1 MIIVRPYSLWPVRSA
16 SELLLA
22 AVIWPYFRKVIL
34 YYIEEPQ
41 FYRYTLQYTILRREK
56 GGKIARH
63 VRRHV
68 NKRLSL
74 NYYNERRSTYTHR
87 VAEWNHDD
95 NDDIIVVV
103 VHCCFFFFFC
113 YSYIIVYF
121 LSLVHYVKCEAMIK
135 EKKKDDQWG
144 NIVGQEWRD
153 LFWWPFVIFT
163 SIIIDIKITFTHVP
177 FLGYLFIVVK

>member
-87 VAEWNHDD
+87 VAEWNHDA

-103 VHCCFFFFFC
+103 VYCCFFFFSFFFIIP
-113 YSYIIVYF
+113 YIIVYF
-121 LSLVHYVKCEAMIK
+121 LSLVHYVMRNYDKRKK
-135 EKKKDDQWG
+135 ERRSMEKYRRPG
-144 NIVGQEWRD
+144 MAGSFLMAVRNIYEYYYRR
-153 LFWWPFVIFT
+153 
-163 SIIIDIKITFTHVP
+163 
-177 FLGYLFIVVK
+177 

>member
-41 FYRYTLQYTILRREK
+41 FYRYTFQYTILRREK
-56 GGKIARH
+56 GGNRASWGVTLI
-63 VRRHV
+63 
-68 NKRLSL
+68 NDSL

-87 VAEWNHDD
+87 VAEWNDDD

-103 VHCCFFFFFC
+103 VHCCFFLFFFFV
-113 YSYIIVYF
+113 ILILFFIFF
-121 LSLVHYVKCEAMIK
+121 LS
-135 EKKKDDQWG
+135 
-144 NIVGQEWRD
+144 
-153 LFWWPFVIFT
+153 
-163 SIIIDIKITFTHVP
+163 SIT
-177 FLGYLFIVVK
+177 